1 MWRKLLVSKISRN
14 VVQNRP
20 SETQQVALITL
31 SMDSINRNRW
41 KKKHKM
47 TIMAEKNGET
57 AQAWLSAWSNQPQQ
71 EWRFL
76 SGGKV
81 AMCFK
86 SFLHVCDK
94 GCHHR
99 LCFPNLVWPNT
110 RTFHPSHVSALTL
123 DPNWPLLRQERLV
136 YPAQVFKFCLW
147 NLTVPR
153 GFLLPGWGIENWQ
166 TQKTRVPVL
175 ALMAGP
181 SNRISR
187 LSSSGWTKPHS
198 WQVTRRANSTSKE
211 LSFQPVSKLREQEWG
226 LCSHLN
232 TYKAKLS

>member
-1 MWRKLLVSKISRN
+1 M
-14 VVQNRP
+14 
-20 SETQQVALITL
+20 QQVALITL

-47 TIMAEKNGET
+47 TITAERNGET

-94 GCHHR
+94 CCHHR

-110 RTFHPSHVSALTL
+110 RTFQPSHVSALTL

-136 YPAQVFKFCLW
+136 CPAEVFKFCLW
-147 NLTVPR
+147 NLSVPR

-166 TQKTRVPVL
+166 TQTTRVPVL
-175 ALMAGP
+175 ALMAAHQTGSPVFLPPVGP
-181 SNRISR
+181 NPIPDRSR
-187 LSSSGWTKPHS
+187 DELTPLQKNSHSSLSANWA
-198 WQVTRRANSTSKE
+198 RRNGVCVHT
-211 LSFQPVSKLREQEWG
+211 
-226 LCSHLN
+226 
-232 TYKAKLS
+232 

>member
-1 MWRKLLVSKISRN
+1 MEKQRKPGFLHDPISRSKSEGFCLAAKWPCVLN
-14 VVQNRP
+14 P
-20 SETQQVALITL
+20 SSTSVTKAVTT
-31 SMDSINRNRW
+31 
-41 KKKHKM
+41 K
-47 TIMAEKNGET
+47 
-57 AQAWLSAWSNQPQQ
+57 
-71 EWRFL
+71 
-76 SGGKV
+76 
-81 AMCFK
+81 
-86 SFLHVCDK
+86 
-94 GCHHR
+94 

-110 RTFHPSHVSALTL
+110 RTFHPSHVSTLTL

-136 YPAQVFKFCLW
+136 YPAEVFKFCLW

-166 TQKTRVPVL
+166 TQTTRVPVL

>member
-47 TIMAEKNGET
+47 TITAEKNGET

-94 GCHHR
+94 GCHHW

-110 RTFHPSHVSALTL
+110 RTFHPSHVSTLTL

-136 YPAQVFKFCLW
+136 YPAEVFKFCLW

-166 TQKTRVPVL
+166 TQTTRVPVL
-175 ALMAGP
+175 ALWRAHQTGSPVFLPPVGP
-181 SNRISR
+181 NPIPDRSR
-187 LSSSGWTKPHS
+187 DELTPLQKNSHSSLS
-198 WQVTRRANSTSKE
+198 ANWESRNGVCVHT
-211 LSFQPVSKLREQEWG
+211 
-226 LCSHLN
+226 
-232 TYKAKLS
+232 